1 MERLDDDSLLS
12 HLIPWIFLKYHEDKP
27 EEAAEESEAASEE
40 SKRAAQ
46 QRRQALRIAK
56 TATTLACVSRW
67 WYLLM
72 AHDEHLWRRVV
83 LQLHAALGTPV
94 RFAHGSWRNTLF
106 VALLQRALPAVLPS
120 AGIVLPAARVAAFW
134 RAQVECGQFVQL
146 PWRSTVLRVDL
157 AACPVALDAAL
168 LARFPRQPFIL
179 AASAVADWPAVRDGS
194 WTAAR
199 LAERFADVEFVV
211 QRPDDDDDDV
221 RMRFADFLAYSLAQH
236 DESPLYVFDRKFWKR
251 APPMLG
257 EWRQPALFDAS
268 VDLLRAL
275 DERIRPTLKWLVIG
289 PQRTGAS
296 WHRDPLSTSAWN
308 TLLQGRKRWAI
319 YPPDVVPPGVWV
331 ERDADGVVTDWH
343 SPSSVY
349 WFAHVYP
356 TLAEHERPYIECI
369 QELHETI
376 YVPAHWWHCVLN
388 LELTVAVTE
397 NFGEE
402 AYASHIVREIYEL
415 NDDPK
420 ARQRHTPGDQ
430 VDDSL
435 PFTELVDAWAATSD
449 CLREAAAEFKS
460 SGDEDDEEESEDSD
474 DDEARRVTRT
484 ARFSGDCERVCAALG
499 ISTAGGL
506 TTMTY
511 GQNPAFSVDGRVV
524 KLVQPR
530 FLDSLENERRAL
542 RVLAGQSDAF
552 LPLLAS
558 GLEPCPFVVTA
569 LVADAVPL
577 RAVWNQLSAVDDM
590 LLAKW
595 CAETVAV
602 LRKCTPRDADA
613 TAFQSSV
620 ARWRANAPYKHALA
634 CTLPPLLVPQ
644 VSSFLAQHL
653 PTALGS
659 DELQLLHGDINDEN
673 VLVRRSGAHWQPVTL
688 VDFGDSFAAGDV
700 LYELMAVYCS
710 ALRCLR
716 PLMAAF
722 AVQSAARVLNA
733 SPCTLMAYALVHP
746 CDPLSTALQWRP
758 ELQQSAVS
766 LEALAD
772 AIFGIASA
780 PAAMKA

>member
-1 MERLDDDSLLS
+1 MDKLDDDSLLV
-12 HLIPWIFLKYHEDKP
+12 HLIPWIFLKFHDADDEG
-27 EEAAEESEAASEE
+27 ESVNKEKE
-40 SKRAAQ
+40 
-46 QRRQALRIAK
+46 ALRIAK

-83 LQLHAALGTPV
+83 LQLHAARDTPV
-94 RFAHGSWRNTLF
+94 VFAHGSWRNTLF
-106 VALLQRALPAVLPS
+106 VELLHRELPSVLPS
-120 AGIVLPAARVAAFW
+120 NGLVLPAARVAAFW
-134 RAQVECGQFVQL
+134 RAQVECGQFVQV
-146 PWRSTVLRVDL
+146 PWRSSVLRVDVG
-157 AACPVALDAAL
+157 ACPVQLDAAL
-168 LARFPRQPFIL
+168 LAKFPRQPFIL
-179 AASAVADWPAVRDGS
+179 AASAVAAWPAVREQS

-199 LAERFADVEFVV
+199 LVERFGDVEFVV
-211 QRPDDDDDDV
+211 QRPDEDDDV
-221 RMRFADFLAYSLAQH
+221 RMRFRDFVAYSAVQR

-257 EWRQPALFDAS
+257 EWQPPALFDTAR
-268 VDLLRAL
+268 VDVLRAL

-289 PQRTGAS
+289 AQRTGAS

-319 YPPDVVPPGVWV
+319 YPPDVVPPGVYV
-331 ERDADGVVTDWH
+331 ERDADGAVVDWH

-356 TLAEHERPYIECI
+356 TLAEHERPYIECV

-402 AYASHIVREIYEL
+402 AYARQIVREIYEL
-415 NDDPK
+415 DDDPK
-420 ARQRHTPGDQ
+420 ARKRHTPGDD
-430 VDDSL
+430 VDESL
-435 PFTELVDAWAATSD
+435 PFTELVDAWV
-449 CLREAAAEFKS
+449 EA
-460 SGDEDDEEESEDSD
+460 SGLKKDEEGEEDEDESEDSD

-484 ARFSGDCERVCAALG
+484 ARFSGDCERVCGALG
-499 ISTAGGL
+499 IATAGGL
-506 TTMTY
+506 QTMTF
-511 GQNPAFSVDGRVV
+511 GQNPAFAVDGRVV

-530 FLDSLENERRAL
+530 FLESLENERRAL

-577 RAVWNQLSAVDDM
+577 RAVWRELSAVDDM

-595 CAETVAV
+595 CAETVGV

-613 TAFQSSV
+613 AAWRGSV

-634 CTLPPLLVPQ
+634 CTLPPLLVAQ
-644 VSSFLAQHL
+644 VSSFVAQHL
-653 PTALGS
+653 PVVG
-659 DELQLLHGDINDEN
+659 EEQLQLLHGDINDEN
-673 VLVRRSGAHWQPVTL
+673 VLVRRRGAHWQPVAL

-710 ALRCLR
+710 ALRCAR

-722 AVQSAARVLNA
+722 AVLSGDARVLDA
-733 SPCTLMAYALVHP
+733 SPLALMAYALIHP

-758 ELQQSAVS
+758 ELQRSAVS
-766 LEALAD
+766 LEALAE
-772 AIFGIASA
+772 AIFGIAS
-780 PAAMKA
+780 KVNV